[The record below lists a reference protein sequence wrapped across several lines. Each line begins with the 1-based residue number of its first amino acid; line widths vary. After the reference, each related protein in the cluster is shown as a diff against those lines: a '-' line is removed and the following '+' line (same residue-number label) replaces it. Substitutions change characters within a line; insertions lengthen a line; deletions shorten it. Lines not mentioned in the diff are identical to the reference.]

1 MTTAVVPVNHETILA
16 GPVGS
21 LDAYIHAVGS
31 IPVLSKE
38 DEQSLA
44 NRFRDEQDLE
54 AARELVMAHLRF
66 VVHIA
71 KGYTGYG
78 LPLGDLI
85 QEDSAFVGP
94 FETPPLLGNGA
105 GKRPFFV
112 SKKLVFKHEARKNA
126 AIDRHKGVFCP
137 GALQM
142 QDF

>member
-1 MTTAVVPVNHETILA
+1 MTTKAVAPVSHELILA

-31 IPVLSKE
+31 IEVLSKE
-38 DEQSLA
+38 EEQSLA
-44 NRFRDEQDLE
+44 IRFRDQEDLD

-85 QEDSAFVGP
+85 QEGGQAFRSRLRRAPRVLRSPLDSRRDSRV
-94 FETPPLLGNGA
+94 
-105 GKRPFFV
+105 R
-112 SKKLVFKHEARKNA
+112 S
-126 AIDRHKGVFCP
+126 
-137 GALQM
+137 
-142 QDF
+142 